1 MFQVCHNFQ
10 EGPLLTFVK
19 LMLEPYK
26 CKNFYITCRC
36 WRENTSIFNNYVPA
50 TWNILI
56 HGKRKI
62 VCLNILSEWL
72 KTSQRQKL
80 LYHVQILRG
89 NGSICMLHFKYFW
102 LKISQKSYFREKQ
115 NQCPLFQRLMKR
127 GPLKTCM
134 PWNSTTVGCCEEM
147 RVSVWSN

>member
-1 MFQVCHNFQ
+1 MFQVCHNFC
-10 EGPLLTFVK
+10 EWILLTFVK

-62 VCLNILSEWL
+62 VKPRNGKNFYITYRFYEEMGAFVCSISNIFGWKSLKNHISERNKISVLYFRDWWKEDHWKHVCLETPLCNCRMPW
-72 KTSQRQKL
+72 
-80 LYHVQILRG
+80 G
-89 NGSICMLHFKYFW
+89 NVSICMLQLKYFW
-102 LKISQKSYFREKQ
+102 
-115 NQCPLFQRLMKR
+115 
-127 GPLKTCM
+127 
-134 PWNSTTVGCCEEM
+134 
-147 RVSVWSN
+147 